1 MNLEGV
7 TLKLLLEESDKE
19 KALQIYSELRHDY
32 FSSTFASILSHV
44 NSYYDHY
51 GYIPSLSELKVYRN
65 RDSKVTAAL
74 STVELLNAEGIDIY
88 VAIEELANQYAQNQ
102 VLEIL
107 ESLLDKIVVKDRYE
121 LLDSVSSIPLKLE
134 EKLKKSNKVY
144 SARDISVFKA
154 KDSVKLEQV
163 PTGISDEWDYEM
175 GGYYIEDLI
184 LLGGKRGSGKSIV
197 CANLIANQHRQ
208 GKPSMYFTIEMTY
221 EETYN
226 RIISILSEV
235 PFKAIKQQ
243 NMTPDQVM
251 QVAKTMASMFEGGD
265 ALYEEYFTGTT
276 VTEENTLKFQS
287 ELQKLTEKEEGRII
301 IVDDRDLSIGSI
313 DTQIATYKSR
323 YGSDLRMVVVDY
335 LNQVVIEG
343 SKDMYDWK
351 DQVTVSKYMK
361 NLARKHRICMVSPY
375 QIDDSGK
382 ARFSKGILDAADT
395 AQIIFKDP
403 EDPEHIIF
411 ITDKMRGAE
420 DTGKHKVKV
429 NWNILAIDP
438 RSVPI
443 EDLQP
448 KSSETSD
455 ETATEL
461 HL

>member
-32 FSSTFASILSHV
+32 FSSTFASILSQV
-44 NSYYDHY
+44 KSYYDHY

-65 RDSKVTAAL
+65 RDTKVTAAL
-74 STVELLNAEGIDIY
+74 STIELLEVDNIDIH
-88 VAIEELANQYAQNQ
+88 VAVEELANQFAQNET
-102 VLEIL
+102 LEL
-107 ESLLDKIVVKDRYE
+107 LDSLLDRISVKDRFE
-121 LLDSVSSIPLKLE
+121 LLDSVSSLPLKLE
-134 EKLKKSNKVY
+134 EKLKRSNKVY
-144 SARDISVFKA
+144 SARDIAVFKPKGA
-154 KDSVKLEQV
+154 VQLEQV

-175 GGYYIEDLI
+175 GGYYVEDLI

-197 CANLIANQHRQ
+197 CANLVANQHKQ
-208 GKPSMYFTIEMTY
+208 GKPSMYFTIEMSY

-226 RIISILSEV
+226 RIISILSGV

-243 NMTPDQVM
+243 TLDNEQIHKI
-251 QVAKTMASMFEGGD
+251 AETMAQMFEGGE
-265 ALYEEYFTGTT
+265 ALFTKYFSKPTLSEE
-276 VTEENTLKFQS
+276 ELLEFQR
-287 ELQKLTEKEEGRII
+287 ELQKLPEKEEGRII

-313 DTQIATYKSR
+313 DTQVATYKSR
-323 YGSDLRMVVVDY
+323 FGDDLRMVVVDY
-335 LNQVVIEG
+335 LNQIVIEG

-351 DQVTVSKYMK
+351 DQISVSKFMK
-361 NLARKHRICMVSPY
+361 NLARKHRVCMVSPY
-375 QIDDSGK
+375 QIDDGGK

-429 NWNILAIDP
+429 DWKVLTIDP
-438 RSVPI
+438 RSVAL
-443 EDLQP
+443 EDISPP
-448 KSSETSD
+448 KVESEENASD
-455 ETATEL
+455 L
-461 HL
+461 NL